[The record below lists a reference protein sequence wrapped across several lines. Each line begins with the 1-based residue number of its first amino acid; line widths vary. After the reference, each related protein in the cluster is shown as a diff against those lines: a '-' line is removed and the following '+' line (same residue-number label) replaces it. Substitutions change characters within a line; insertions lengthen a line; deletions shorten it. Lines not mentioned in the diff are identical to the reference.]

1 MAYDPTS
8 DRIVLF
14 GGAAGPQDRETP
26 FADTWTYDYDKNTWT
41 ELTPQQSPGARG
53 WHAMAY
59 DAPSRT
65 ILLFG
70 GGVDRDHFLADTWVF
85 DPARRVW
92 SSVP

>member
-26 FADTWTYDYDKNTWT
+26 FADTWTYDYETNTWT
-41 ELTPQQSPGARG
+41 ELTLQPAPSARG

-59 DAPSRT
+59 DAPSGM
-65 ILLFG
+65 IVLFG
-70 GGVDRDHFLADTWVF
+70 GGVDRDHPLADTWVF

-92 SSVP
+92 SSIL

>member
-1 MAYDPTS
+1 
-8 DRIVLF
+8 
-14 GGAAGPQDRETP
+14 
-26 FADTWTYDYDKNTWT
+26 
-41 ELTPQQSPGARG
+41 
-53 WHAMAY
+53 MAY

>member
-14 GGAAGPQDRETP
+14 GGAAGPQDQETP
-26 FADTWTYDYDKNTWT
+26 FADTWTYDYDTNTWA
-41 ELTPQQSPGARG
+41 ELAPQPAPSARG

-59 DAPSRT
+59 DASSRA
-65 ILLFG
+65 IVLFG
-70 GGVDRDHFLADTWVF
+70 GGADRDHPLADTWVI
-85 DPARRVW
+85 DPVRRVW

>member
-1 MAYDPTS
+1 MNDAMTRWVRDG
-8 DRIVLF
+8 V
-14 GGAAGPQDRETP
+14 
-26 FADTWTYDYDKNTWT
+26 
-41 ELTPQQSPGARG
+41 TPQQSPGARG

>member
-14 GGAAGPQDRETP
+14 GGAAGPQDRETT
-26 FADTWTYDYDKNTWT
+26 FADSWTYDYDKNTWA
-41 ELTPQQSPGARG
+41 ELTLQQAPSARG

-59 DAPSRT
+59 DAPSGM
-65 ILLFG
+65 IVLFG
-70 GGVDRDHFLADTWVF
+70 GGVDRDHPLADTWVF

>member
-14 GGAAGPQDRETP
+14 GGAAGPQDIETP
-26 FADTWTYDYDKNTWT
+26 FADTWTYDYDTNTWV
-41 ELTPQQSPGARG
+41 ELRPQPAPTARG